1 MQVCLTFGIPKE
13 VVTTKGVSN
22 NAPRNFLLW
31 FSEIVDI
38 NHSVGKVYCIVGM
51 LDTKKNNKQTKKSS
65 HLLNY
70 VQPSVLHRALSGKP
84 GSKQYVWN
92 MIFVTEKLYIFSQYI
107 TIGDFCLRKH
117 CLIDGCKGE
126 MQQQCHEFNWITSNF
141 LESETIINF
150 EEN

>member
-51 LDTKKNNKQTKKSS
+51 LDTKKNNKQTKK
-65 HLLNY
+65 
-70 VQPSVLHRALSGKP
+70 VLPLVKLCTA
-84 GSKQYVWN
+84 
-92 MIFVTEKLYIFSQYI
+92 FCVTQSFIRETRIK
-107 TIGDFCLRKH
+107 TICMKYDFC
-117 CLIDGCKGE
+117 D
-126 MQQQCHEFNWITSNF
+126 
-141 LESETIINF
+141 
-150 EEN
+150 